1 MKNITKIAT
10 SVLMTL
16 VLLSMVFPV
25 QALGKNTKPNP
36 YFKNSAAYVERSRR
50 PYYGNNAVV
59 DSYLLDGI
67 NYSTDAVSQQIVE
80 IVPQDIQYKTDATYS
95 QDDLKSQS
103 EKLVSDFLG
112 NNVDL
117 STLSFN
123 LGKKEGT
130 YFFRWEDATKKLD
143 DGTLA
148 FIQVGLSANGDF
160 LNLVNTLPFGKT
172 STISQGSNSGQ
183 SASMAISPMIGPF
196 NDVYA
201 NGGAYWTKVSGS
213 MTARTGGYYYLYPS
227 GCSGTFCSQFYTAPG
242 SAYGGTTGKWTPRAN
257 LNTKAS
263 VFIPS
268 TYASSTVNYCVY
280 PNGGQS
286 CAIWVVNQN
295 AWYNTW
301 VLITSSTFQSGIKY
315 VSMDNLAVVTTTT
328 AWDECWVYNP

>member
-1 MKNITKIAT
+1 MKNITKIVT
-10 SVLMTL
+10 SALMTL

-36 YFKNSAAYVERSRR
+36 NFKNSAAYIERSHR

-95 QDDLKSQS
+95 QDDLKRQS

-117 STLSFN
+117 STLSFS

-143 DGTLA
+143 DGTLS

-160 LNLVNTLPFGKT
+160 LNLINTLPFGNA
-172 STISQGSNSGQ
+172 STISPNSGSGQ
-183 SASMAISPMIGPF
+183 PASVPISPMIGPF
-196 NDVYA
+196 SDVYA

-213 MTARTGGYYYLYPS
+213 MTSRTGGYYYLYPS
-227 GCSGTFCSQFYTAPG
+227 GCSGTFCSQFYTAPASG
-242 SAYGGTTGKWTPRAN
+242 YGGTIGKWTARTN
-257 LNTKAS
+257 TNTKAS

-268 TYASSTVNYCVY
+268 TYASSTLSYCAY
-280 PNGGQS
+280 SNGGS
-286 CAIWVVNQN
+286 CVITVVNQN
-295 AWYNTW
+295 VWYNTW
-301 VLITSSTFQSGIKY
+301 VSITPSTFISGIKY
-315 VSMDNLAVVTTTT
+315 VSMENLAVVGTTT